1 MKNKNEMSCCLR
13 VKIIFTIIFF
23 IMLTITLL
31 IDNHRLNKV
40 LEQPTETKISYI
52 MQPINEQSN

>member
-1 MKNKNEMSCCLR
+1 MNNKNEMSCCLR

-23 IMLTITLL
+23 VMLTITLL

-40 LEQPTETKISYI
+40 LEQPTETKITYTL
-52 MQPINEQSN
+52 QPMK